1 MRRKIMN
8 VPFYTATREYQN
20 LKTEFD
26 TALSSVLETGD
37 FILGKAVAGL
47 EEGIKQYTGTKYAVG
62 VANGSDALVI
72 ASDIL
77 GFKDGAEVI
86 TPAFTFFASTSC
98 IARLGGKPV
107 FCDIDEDTFCMDMQD
122 VEKRITKNTVG
133 LLPVHL
139 FLQTADMEA
148 CMALAKKHKLRVLED
163 AAEAF
168 GMQDVYNGALHR
180 SGTIG
185 DMGIYSFFPT
195 KTLGGYGDGGMI
207 VTNSEEYYLKAKS
220 LRVHGATKK
229 YHHDYIGYNS
239 RLDSLQAAVLN
250 VKLKHIDEAITK
262 RAEHAAQYRVLLKD
276 IGQIKLPVVKTKGKE
291 VYYVFNI
298 LAEKRDELQAY
309 LTEKGVGTTVYYP
322 KCLHEQ
328 ECFKYLGYKKGD
340 FPVAEKLCASV
351 LALPM
356 YPELTQDEISYA
368 CDVIKEFYKR

>member
-1 MRRKIMN
+1 MN
-8 VPFYTATREYQN
+8 VPFYTATREYHN
-20 LKTEFD
+20 HKAEFD
-26 TALSSVLETGD
+26 SALSSVLEAGD
-37 FILGKAVAGL
+37 FILGKSVKDF
-47 EEGIKQYTGTKYAVG
+47 EEKITNYTGAKYAVG
-62 VANGSDALVI
+62 VANGSDALVL

-77 GFKDGAEVI
+77 GFKAGAEVI
-86 TPAFTFFASTSC
+86 TPVFTFFASSSC

-107 FCDIDEDTFCMDMQD
+107 FCDVDEDTFCMDMKD
-122 VEKRITKNTVG
+122 AEKRITKDTVG

-139 FLQTADMEA
+139 FLQTADMTD
-148 CMALAKKHKLRVLED
+148 CMSLAKKHNLKVLED

-168 GMQDVYNGALHR
+168 GMKDLYKGTLHIA
-180 SGTIG
+180 GTIG

-195 KTLGGYGDGGMI
+195 KTLGGYGDGGI
-207 VTNSEEYYLKAKS
+207 IITNNEEYYLKAKS

-239 RLDSLQAAVLN
+239 RLDSLQAAVLD
-250 VKLKHIDEAITK
+250 VKLKHIDESIAK
-262 RAEHAAQYRVLLKD
+262 RAEHAAQYRSLLKD
-276 IGQIKLPVVKTKGKE
+276 VGQIKLPIVKTKGKE

-309 LTEKGVGTTVYYP
+309 LTQKGIGTTVYYP

-356 YPELTQDEISYA
+356 YPELTEDEISYTCEA
-368 CDVIKEFYKR
+368 IKEFYKR